1 MDRCEKLLK
10 ETNMAVLITSDENC
24 FYYSGFTGGD
34 SFLLISEGYRGLF
47 TDGRYT
53 QQAKCEAPDFEII
66 DKDVLSTLKKVA
78 ADLRIESAG
87 IEEDNLTVS
96 AMARFTSLF
105 KMVPMGKKIN
115 SLRKIK
121 EPSEL
126 SKIASAQALSEEAF
140 NYFLKHL
147 RRGMTEMEGAA
158 LIEGYLRGHGARKV
172 SFETIVASGV
182 RGAMPHA
189 RAENVPII
197 AGCPIVCDFGCVLD
211 NYCSDMTRTIFL
223 GYCDDKYK
231 EIYEVVKEANIK
243 SCKAAKAGMKECEL
257 DFVARDIIEKAG
269 FGDRFC
275 HSLGH
280 GVGLMV
286 HEAPYLR
293 TGGEDVLEAGMT
305 VTIEPGIY
313 IPDFGGVR
321 IEDLVIIEKEGIRN
335 LNKVSKDIII
345 V

>member
-10 ETNMAVLITSDENC
+10 ETNSAVLITSDENC

-34 SFLLISEGYRGLF
+34 SFLFISQGYRGLF

-53 QQAKCEAPDFEII
+53 HQAKCEAPDFEII
-66 DKDVLSTLKKVA
+66 DKDVISALKKVI
-78 ADLRIESAG
+78 ADLGILEVG
-87 IEEDNLTVS
+87 IEEDNMTVS
-96 AMARFTSLF
+96 SMARFASF
-105 KMVPMGKKIN
+105 IKMIPMGKKIN

-121 EPSEL
+121 EPGEL
-126 SKIASAQALSEEAF
+126 KKIAAAESLSEEAF
-140 NYFLKHL
+140 NYFLKNLHE
-147 RRGMTEMEGAA
+147 GMTETEGAA
-158 LIEGYLRGHGARKV
+158 LIEGYLRSHGARKL
-172 SFETIVASGV
+172 SFETIIASGI

-189 RAENVPII
+189 RAENLPVVKGAPT
-197 AGCPIVCDFGCVLD
+197 VCDFGCVLD
-211 NYCSDMTRTIFL
+211 NYCSDMTRTVFL
-223 GYCDDKYK
+223 GYCDDKYR
-231 EIYEVVKEANIK
+231 EIYETVKKANIEA
-243 SCKAAKAGMKECEL
+243 CKKARAGIKEREL

-269 FGDRFC
+269 YGDKFC

-280 GVGLMV
+280 GVGLEI

-293 TGGEDVLEAGMT
+293 SSGEEGLKEGMT

-335 LNKVSKDIII
+335 LNSVSKDIIVI
-345 V
+345 